1 MLALGFLHPLL
12 LWGLPLCAVPI
23 VIHLLNRRRH
33 QTRPWAAMTFLL
45 AAMQRNKKRLQME
58 QWLVLLL
65 RTLAVLLLVLL
76 VSRPLLDGGLGGGRT
91 HHVALLDDSAS
102 MQQRSGSATL
112 HAKAKDRLR
121 AFAERLATNA
131 AGDAF
136 SLVRTSR
143 PQQPDAWNLRVG
155 PDLGQRV
162 AALLQ
167 ELPAGD
173 GAPDLGAALAA
184 DVQRAAGV
192 DGIARTEHHVFG
204 DARARDWTTDD
215 DKPAPA
221 LLAALVAT
229 KAAGERVFVHG
240 AAGPP
245 QDVAIVDVRLAD
257 RFAVAGAPA
266 ALAADVQNLGLDPAP
281 AGSLA
286 VEVDGQSRVVLA
298 VPPLAPG
305 ERIAVPFV
313 HTFAAGGP
321 HRVDAQLEAADTY
334 PLDDRRTL
342 ALDVRDKSRVLLV
355 DGQPDEDDGE
365 TFFLQ
370 AALDAPE
377 SGVEPQVVTDGGLDD
392 VDLAAF
398 DAVWLCNVQAPAPA
412 LAERLAAF
420 VAAGGGLVVW
430 CGAQVDAAAW
440 NERLWRGGAG
450 PLPLPIGD
458 IAGDPD
464 RPEKAAFTAPEH
476 PVADGVGEV
485 LDLLFGS
492 VVLAKRWLQLV
503 DDGTSGATI
512 VARIR
517 DAEGPPLLAVRSIG
531 QGGQAA
537 LCALSA
543 DKAWSNLPSTDLFVV
558 LCHQLHRATARR
570 SDLAGQNLLP
580 DGSWRTALD
589 AASLRLDATV
599 RALRGDDERTF
610 TAPEAQPPAPAQLVV
625 PMAELR
631 QLGAYEV
638 ELARHDGAPDKRLF
652 ARNPPLAESRLVG
665 FAATDFARV
674 YPAELRDRVTFV
686 RDDDRAEAAAAGGEP
701 WPLLAALLLAC
712 MLLETL
718 LAWRFGRR

>member
-1 MLALGFLHPLL
+1 
-12 LWGLPLCAVPI
+12 
-23 VIHLLNRRRH
+23 
-33 QTRPWAAMTFLL
+33 
-45 AAMQRNKKRLQME
+45 
-58 QWLVLLL
+58 
-65 RTLAVLLLVLL
+65 
-76 VSRPLLDGGLGGGRT
+76 
-91 HHVALLDDSAS
+91 
-102 MQQRSGSATL
+102 
-112 HAKAKDRLR
+112 
-121 AFAERLATNA
+121 
-131 AGDAF
+131 
-136 SLVRTSR
+136 
-143 PQQPDAWNLRVG
+143 
-155 PDLGQRV
+155 
-162 AALLQ
+162 
-167 ELPAGD
+167 
-173 GAPDLGAALAA
+173 
-184 DVQRAAGV
+184 
-192 DGIARTEHHVFG
+192 
-204 DARARDWTTDD
+204 
-215 DKPAPA
+215 
-221 LLAALVAT
+221 
-229 KAAGERVFVHG
+229 
-240 AAGPP
+240 
-245 QDVAIVDVRLAD
+245 
-257 RFAVAGAPA
+257 
-266 ALAADVQNLGLDPAP
+266 
-281 AGSLA
+281 
-286 VEVDGQSRVVLA
+286 
-298 VPPLAPG
+298 
-305 ERIAVPFV
+305 
-313 HTFAAGGP
+313 
-321 HRVDAQLEAADTY
+321 
-334 PLDDRRTL
+334 
-342 ALDVRDKSRVLLV
+342 
-355 DGQPDEDDGE
+355 
-365 TFFLQ
+365 
-370 AALDAPE
+370 
-377 SGVEPQVVTDGGLDD
+377 
-392 VDLAAF
+392 
-398 DAVWLCNVQAPAPA
+398 
-412 LAERLAAF
+412 
-420 VAAGGGLVVW
+420 VW

-517 DAEGPPLLAVRSIG
+517 DAEGPPLLAVRSVG

-558 LCHQLHRATARR
+558 LCPQLHRATARR
-570 SDLAGQNLLP
+570 SDVAGQNLLP

-665 FAATDFARV
+665 FAAADFARV
-674 YPAELRDRVTFV
+674 YPAELRDRVAFV
-686 RDDDRAEAAAAGGEP
+686 RDDDGAEAAAAGGEP